1 MPAVTLEDSNT
12 TENGEKLQC
21 PHVLEKNCED
31 PQIEESTEMKIKE
44 NATQPKE
51 TESKESDG
59 DKSQLGNVT
68 LQFLI
73 PGTSEPVSALFSPQD
88 NVQDMRQVV
97 LDRPESCYKTCFSL
111 QLDGMRLDDFAE
123 LHMIEGLK
131 DGVTIKVVEEPYSV
145 REARIHLRRIKD
157 LLSTNF
163 QVNAYSAVDHLSLS
177 FLSAVAGVD
186 VEEEVVRIK
195 GQTIGT
201 VSTEECVP
209 PAQVFVSE
217 ENQTLLEPLFPP
229 NAEAKVP
236 QCVKDLFPSAW
247 NPPPGPRRLA
257 GDLLYLDVITLED
270 VHAIITAST
279 SGFFVNRTRDGIF
292 NPRPHNDP
300 CRSHTLVGL
309 LNQLSPLFRKNFSQL
324 QKSSIKRHPL
334 EVIPTPY
341 QVFPWAVPS
350 EEHTPDTL
358 RAEDAAAVRIGYEE
372 HMPGQLR
379 DWNEELQSARE
390 LPRDTLQQRLLRDR
404 AIFKITSDFV
414 AAATRGAT
422 AVVDGN
428 VMAINPGEDEKK
440 RMFIWNNIF
449 FSFAF
454 DSRDHFQELGGDEA
468 AYSAAGGD
476 LQGVTAYNRLDTQ
489 GLYTLS
495 TVIVDYRGYRVIAQS
510 IIPGILQ
517 REQEQS
523 VVYGSADS
531 GKTISSHEKFLELLN
546 KAGKAIRVRPHKV
559 LASNGDEIEL
569 CSSVECKGIIGA
581 DGRHYILDLFRTFPP
596 DANFVGE
603 KLKKISDSSEEEEAK
618 SFLQHPYKHK
628 LCCLRPELIEGF
640 IAFRYVLF
648 LKLVAMHVSAAKQ
661 KEMQNKNE
669 EKPSNEENGQTF
681 GECPYKKI
689 MNNDSKEGLEGN
701 KLEEVVKQ
709 AEDNHKNSEP
719 PTEKNTGGSD
729 ISAEAI
735 KLSAKAAGS
744 MSDSEFDVR
753 FNPDVYAPG
762 IKHASSE
769 EAALSSDK
777 VLVQD
782 AADFLVETVIIKIVE
797 DFISLSQTPLDGS
810 QLTDIMHN
818 RGINMR
824 YLGKLATLLSMRE
837 DLEHVYKISVMEM
850 IVRTAKQVFKIH
862 LQSATLRTLSV
873 AISHFLNC
881 FLSLYPN
888 PQPQLPPEE
897 IMSRKKK
904 SKRKP
909 QKSLTNGAS
918 TVPWAA
924 LTPEELW
931 KSIAEETQKNF
942 GFELKC
948 VNSEEAVLKYR
959 IQRLSLLRAFCIKT
973 GVQVLLREYD
983 FKNRKRPTF
992 TEDDIMNLF
1001 PIVKHTNPKAFDAA
1015 AVFEAA
1021 QGRLQAG
1028 LLGEA
1033 HELMVEALN
1042 LFHSVYGPLHAD
1054 IATCYRAIARL
1065 HYLAEDS
1072 VQAVGFQR
1080 KAVVVCE
1087 RIFGVDHPDTI
1098 IAYVHLALYCH
1109 NAGLAS
1115 VALKLMYRARY
1126 LALVVFGE
1134 GHPDMATFD
1143 SNIGLILHGQ
1153 REFKISEMF
1162 LEKALDVQL
1171 KYHGSESVHTA
1182 MSFHL
1187 VARAKACISDYRA
1200 ALNAEKTAFAIYSSK
1215 FGESDSRTRES
1226 SEYLKHCTQQAVI
1239 MQKKLNEICGKGTI
1253 KAAENRKPAGH
1264 MSAAVLPQDKE
1275 NISHLMGYLTGLQGV
1290 HPASTSSIKDIAS
1303 EVKKTPK
1310 DEAQAL
1316 VKGQES
1322 EVLEEMD

>member
-1 MPAVTLEDSNT
+1 M
-12 TENGEKLQC
+12 EKNYN
-21 PHVLEKNCED
+21 VLMYSKKNCED

-44 NATQPKE
+44 NATQSKE

-163 QVNAYSAVDHLSLS
+163 QVNAYSSVDHLSLS

-236 QCVKDLFPSAW
+236 QCIKDLFPSAW

-618 SFLQHPYKHK
+618 SFLQQPYKHK

-689 MNNDSKEGLEGN
+689 MNNHSKEGLEGN

>member
-21 PHVLEKNCED
+21 PHVLEKNGED

-44 NATQPKE
+44 NATQSKE

-618 SFLQHPYKHK
+618 SFLQQPYKHK

-661 KEMQNKNE
+661 REMQNKNE

-744 MSDSEFDVR
+744 ISDSEFDVR

-992 TEDDIMNLF
+992 TEDDIVNLF

-1072 VQAVGFQR
+1072 VQAVSFQR

-1290 HPASTSSIKDIAS
+1290 HPASTSSIKEIAS

>member
-1 MPAVTLEDSNT
+1 MPAVTLEDSDT

-21 PHVLEKNCED
+21 PHVLEKNGED

-44 NATQPKE
+44 NATQSKE

-270 VHAIITAST
+270 VHVIITAST

-618 SFLQHPYKHK
+618 SFLQQPYKHK

-661 KEMQNKNE
+661 REMQNKND

-689 MNNDSKEGLEGN
+689 MSNDSKEGLEGN

-1072 VQAVGFQR
+1072 VQAVSFQR

-1153 REFKISEMF
+1153 REFKISELF

-1215 FGESDSRTRES
+1215 FGEADSRTRES

-1290 HPASTSSIKDIAS
+1290 HPASTSSIKEIAS

>member
-1 MPAVTLEDSNT
+1 MPAVTLEDSDT

-21 PHVLEKNCED
+21 PHVLEKNGED

-44 NATQPKE
+44 NATQSKE

-270 VHAIITAST
+270 VHVIITAST

-618 SFLQHPYKHK
+618 SFLQQPYKHK

-661 KEMQNKNE
+661 REMQNKNE

-709 AEDNHKNSEP
+709 AEDNDKNSEP
-719 PTEKNTGGSD
+719 PTEKYTGGSD

-782 AADFLVETVIIKIVE
+782 AADFLVETVLIKIVE

-897 IMSRKKK
+897 IMCRKKK

-1072 VQAVGFQR
+1072 VQAVSFQR

>member
-21 PHVLEKNCED
+21 PHVLEKNGED

-44 NATQPKE
+44 NATQSKE

-236 QCVKDLFPSAW
+236 QCIKDLFPSAW

-279 SGFFVNRTRDGIF
+279 SGFFVNRTRDGVF

-495 TVIVDYRGYRVIAQS
+495 TVIVDYMGYRVIAQS

-603 KLKKISDSSEEEEAK
+603 KLKKISESSEEEEAK
-618 SFLQHPYKHK
+618 SFLQQPYKHK

-661 KEMQNKNE
+661 REMQNKNE

-681 GECPYKKI
+681 GECLYKKI

-709 AEDNHKNSEP
+709 AEENHKNSEP

-797 DFISLSQTPLDGS
+797 DFISLSMTPLDGS

-918 TVPWAA
+918 TAPWAA

-942 GFELKC
+942 RFELKC
-948 VNSEEAVLKYR
+948 VNGEEVVLKYR

-1065 HYLAEDS
+1065 HYLAQDS
-1072 VQAVGFQR
+1072 VQAVSFQR

>member
-1 MPAVTLEDSNT
+1 MPAVTLEDSDT

-21 PHVLEKNCED
+21 PHVLEKNGED

-44 NATQPKE
+44 NATQSKE

-270 VHAIITAST
+270 VHVIITAST

-603 KLKKISDSSEEEEAK
+603 KLKKISDSSEEEQAK
-618 SFLQHPYKHK
+618 SFLQQPYKHK

-661 KEMQNKNE
+661 REMQNKND

-709 AEDNHKNSEP
+709 AEDNDKNSEP
-719 PTEKNTGGSD
+719 PTEKYTGGSD

-782 AADFLVETVIIKIVE
+782 AADFLVETVLIKIVE

-918 TVPWAA
+918 TVPWAT

-1072 VQAVGFQR
+1072 VQAVSFQR

>member
-1 MPAVTLEDSNT
+1 MPAVTLEESSA
-12 TENGEKLQC
+12 TESGGKLHC
-21 PHVLEKNCED
+21 PHLHETTGAN
-31 PQIEESTEMKIKE
+31 PQIEERKDKEIKE
-44 NATQPKE
+44 KATQSNE
-51 TESKESDG
+51 TAESKDG
-59 DKSQLGNVT
+59 VTPTGSVT
-68 LQFLI
+68 LHFLI
-73 PGTSEPVSALFSPQD
+73 PGTNEPVSAVFCLQD
-88 NVQDMRQVV
+88 NVQDLRQVV
-97 LDRPESCYKTCFSL
+97 LDRPESCYRTCFSL
-111 QLDGMRLDDFAE
+111 QIEGVRLDDFAE
-123 LHMIEGLK
+123 LHMVEGLK

-177 FLSAVAGVD
+177 FLSAVSGVD
-186 VEEEVVRIK
+186 VEEEVARVK
-195 GQTIGT
+195 GQNFGT
-201 VSTEECVP
+201 VSTEDCVP
-209 PAQVFVSE
+209 PAQVFASE
-217 ENQTLLEPLFPP
+217 ETQTVLGPLFPP

-236 QCVKDLFPSAW
+236 QCVKDLYPSAW
-247 NPPPGPRRLA
+247 NPPPGGRRLA
-257 GDLLYLDVITLED
+257 GDLLYLDVVTLED
-270 VHAIITAST
+270 VCANITAST
-279 SGFFVNRTRDGIF
+279 SGFFINRTHDGTF
-292 NPRPHNDP
+292 NPQPHSEP

-309 LNQLSPLFRKNFSQL
+309 LNLLSPMFRKNFAQL
-324 QKSSIKRHPL
+324 QKSSLKRHPL
-334 EVIPTPY
+334 EVVPTPY
-341 QVFPWAVPS
+341 QVFPWAVPQT
-350 EEHTPDTL
+350 EHTQDTL
-358 RAEDAAAVRIGYEE
+358 RAEDAAVVRIGYEE
-372 HMPGQLR
+372 HLPGQLR

-390 LPRDTLQQRLLRDR
+390 LPQDTLQQRLLRDR

-454 DSRDHFQELGGDEA
+454 DSRDHFHELGGDEA

-476 LQGVTAYNRLDTQ
+476 LKGVTAYNWLDTQ

-523 VVYGSADS
+523 VVYGSVDS
-531 GKTISSHEKFLELLN
+531 GKNISSHDKFLELLN
-546 KAGKAIRVRPHKV
+546 KAGKSIRIRPHKV
-559 LASNGDEIEL
+559 VTSNGDEVEL

-596 DANFVGE
+596 DANFVGVTE
-603 KLKKISDSSEEEEAK
+603 KNQPPDNSEEEVK
-618 SFLQHPYKHK
+618 SSVPEPYKHK

-661 KEMQNKNE
+661 KEMQKKSE
-669 EKPSNEENGQTF
+669 EKPLDEANGEQL
-681 GECPYKKI
+681 ECPYKNG
-689 MNNDSKEGLEGN
+689 MNNDDS
-701 KLEEVVKQ
+701 KLEEAVKQ
-709 AEDNHKNSEP
+709 AEENLKSTDSSAEH
-719 PTEKNTGGSD
+719 TADASD

-735 KLSAKAAGS
+735 KSAAKAVGS
-744 MSDSEFDVR
+744 ICDSKFDVR
-753 FNPDVYAPG
+753 FNPDICAPG

-769 EAALSSDK
+769 EDALSTDK
-777 VLVQD
+777 MLVQG
-782 AADFLVETVIIKIVE
+782 ASDFLAETVIIKMVE
-797 DFISLSQTPLDGS
+797 DFISLSQTPMDGS

-824 YLGKLATLLSMRE
+824 YLGKLTAILSMRA

-850 IVRTAKQVFKIH
+850 IIRSAKQLFKIH
-862 LQSATLRTLSV
+862 MQSATLRTLSV

-881 FLSLYPN
+881 FLSMYPS
-888 PQPQLPPEE
+888 PQPHLPAEE
-897 IMSRKKK
+897 VANKKK
-904 SKRKP
+904 KNKRKP
-909 QKSLTNGAS
+909 LKTAANGAS
-918 TVPWAA
+918 TVAWAT

-931 KSIAEETQKNF
+931 KLIVEETKTNF
-942 GFELKC
+942 GFELNCK
-948 VNSEEAVLKYR
+948 NSEDALLKCHIHR
-959 IQRLSLLRAFCIKT
+959 ISLLRSFCLRT
-973 GVQVLLREYD
+973 GVQVILREYD
-983 FKNRKRPTF
+983 FLSRKHPTF

-1001 PIVKHTNPKAFDAA
+1001 PIVKHTNPKAFDGAS
-1015 AVFEAA
+1015 VFEAA

-1065 HYLAEDS
+1065 HYLAEDA
-1072 VQAVGFQR
+1072 VQAVSFQR
-1080 KAVVVCE
+1080 KAVIVCE

-1153 REFKISEMF
+1153 REFKISEKF
-1162 LEKALDVQL
+1162 LEKALDVQI
-1171 KYHGSESVHTA
+1171 KYHGPESVHTA
-1182 MSFHL
+1182 MSYHL
-1187 VARAKACISDYRA
+1187 VARAKACLSDYRA
-1200 ALNAEKTAFAIYSSK
+1200 ALAAERTAFGIYSSK
-1215 FGESDSRTRES
+1215 FGDSDSRTKES
-1226 SEYLKHCTQQAVI
+1226 SEYLKHCTQQAVLI
-1239 MQKKLNEICGKGTI
+1239 QKKLNEIAGKGTCRE
-1253 KAAENRKPAGH
+1253 ADNRRTVGV
-1264 MSAAVLPQDKE
+1264 SAAALPPEEE
-1275 NISHLMGYLTGLQGV
+1275 NISQLMGYLTGLQGV
-1290 HPASTSSIKDIAS
+1290 LPSSTSPIKDNIAD
-1303 EVKKTPK
+1303 VKSPK
-1310 DEAQAL
+1310 EEAQAL
-1316 VKGQES
+1316 HHSKDAEI
-1322 EVLEEMD
+1322 LDEMD

>member
-1 MPAVTLEDSNT
+1 MPAVTLEDSDT

-21 PHVLEKNCED
+21 PHVLEKNGED

-44 NATQPKE
+44 NATQSKE

-618 SFLQHPYKHK
+618 SFLQQPYKHK

-661 KEMQNKNE
+661 REMQNKND

-689 MNNDSKEGLEGN
+689 MSNDSKEGLEGN

-1072 VQAVGFQR
+1072 VQAVSFQR

-1153 REFKISEMF
+1153 REFKISELF

-1215 FGESDSRTRES
+1215 FGEADSRTRES

-1264 MSAAVLPQDKE
+1264 MFAAVLPQDKE

-1290 HPASTSSIKDIAS
+1290 HPASTSSIKEIAS

>member
-1 MPAVTLEDSNT
+1 MPAVTLEDSDT

-21 PHVLEKNCED
+21 PHVLEKNGED

-44 NATQPKE
+44 NATQSKE

-270 VHAIITAST
+270 VHVIITAST

-618 SFLQHPYKHK
+618 SFLQQPYKHK

-661 KEMQNKNE
+661 REMQNKNE

-709 AEDNHKNSEP
+709 AEDNDKNSEP
-719 PTEKNTGGSD
+719 PTEKYTGGSD

-782 AADFLVETVIIKIVE
+782 AADFLVETVLIKIVE

-1072 VQAVGFQR
+1072 VQAVSFQR

-1215 FGESDSRTRES
+1215 FGEADSRTRES

>member
-21 PHVLEKNCED
+21 PHVLEKNGED

-44 NATQPKE
+44 NATQSKE

-618 SFLQHPYKHK
+618 SVLQQPYKHK

-661 KEMQNKNE
+661 REMQNKNE

-744 MSDSEFDVR
+744 ISDSEFDVR

-1072 VQAVGFQR
+1072 VQAVSFQR

-1087 RIFGVDHPDTI
+1087 RIFGVDHPDTV

-1239 MQKKLNEICGKGTI
+1239 MQKKLNEICGKGTT

-1303 EVKKTPK
+1303 EVKKTPE

>member
-1 MPAVTLEDSNT
+1 MPAVTLEDSDT

-21 PHVLEKNCED
+21 PHVLEKNGED

-44 NATQPKE
+44 NATQSKE

-59 DKSQLGNVT
+59 EKSQLGNVT

-270 VHAIITAST
+270 VHVIITAST

-618 SFLQHPYKHK
+618 SFLQQPYKHK

-661 KEMQNKNE
+661 REMQNKND

-689 MNNDSKEGLEGN
+689 MSNDSKEGLEGN

-1072 VQAVGFQR
+1072 VQAVSFQR

-1153 REFKISEMF
+1153 REFKISELF

-1215 FGESDSRTRES
+1215 FGEADSRTRES

-1290 HPASTSSIKDIAS
+1290 HPASTSSIKEIAS

>member
-21 PHVLEKNCED
+21 PHVLEKNGED

-44 NATQPKE
+44 NATQSKE

-618 SFLQHPYKHK
+618 SFLQQPYKHK

-661 KEMQNKNE
+661 REMQNKNE

-744 MSDSEFDVR
+744 ISDSEFDVR

-1072 VQAVGFQR
+1072 VQAVSFQR

-1290 HPASTSSIKDIAS
+1290 HPASTSSIKEIAS

>member
-1 MPAVTLEDSNT
+1 MSSSL
-12 TENGEKLQC
+12 LQ
-21 PHVLEKNCED
+21 
-31 PQIEESTEMKIKE
+31 
-44 NATQPKE
+44 
-51 TESKESDG
+51 
-59 DKSQLGNVT
+59 
-68 LQFLI
+68 
-73 PGTSEPVSALFSPQD
+73 
-88 NVQDMRQVV
+88 
-97 LDRPESCYKTCFSL
+97 
-111 QLDGMRLDDFAE
+111 
-123 LHMIEGLK
+123 
-131 DGVTIKVVEEPYSV
+131 
-145 REARIHLRRIKD
+145 HL
-157 LLSTNF
+157 
-163 QVNAYSAVDHLSLS
+163 
-177 FLSAVAGVD
+177 
-186 VEEEVVRIK
+186 
-195 GQTIGT
+195 
-201 VSTEECVP
+201 
-209 PAQVFVSE
+209 
-217 ENQTLLEPLFPP
+217 
-229 NAEAKVP
+229 
-236 QCVKDLFPSAW
+236 
-247 NPPPGPRRLA
+247 
-257 GDLLYLDVITLED
+257 
-270 VHAIITAST
+270 
-279 SGFFVNRTRDGIF
+279 GFFVNRTRDGIF

-618 SFLQHPYKHK
+618 SFLQQPYKHK

-661 KEMQNKNE
+661 REMQNKNE
-669 EKPSNEENGQTF
+669 EKPSNDENGQTF

-709 AEDNHKNSEP
+709 AEDNDKNSEP
-719 PTEKNTGGSD
+719 PTEKYTGGSD

-782 AADFLVETVIIKIVE
+782 AADFLVETVLIKIVE

-1001 PIVKHTNPKAFDAA
+1001 PVVKHTNPKAFDAA

-1072 VQAVGFQR
+1072 VQAVSFQR

>member
-1 MPAVTLEDSNT
+1 MPAVTLEDSST

-21 PHVLEKNCED
+21 PHVLEKNGED

-44 NATQPKE
+44 NATQSKE

-236 QCVKDLFPSAW
+236 QCLKDLFPSAW

-618 SFLQHPYKHK
+618 SFLQQPYKHK

-661 KEMQNKNE
+661 REMQNKNE

-689 MNNDSKEGLEGN
+689 MNNDSKEVLEGN

-709 AEDNHKNSEP
+709 AEDNDKNSEP
-719 PTEKNTGGSD
+719 PTEKYTGGSD

-782 AADFLVETVIIKIVE
+782 AADFLVETVLIKIVE

-1072 VQAVGFQR
+1072 VQAVSFQR

>member
-1 MPAVTLEDSNT
+1 MPAVTLEDSST

-21 PHVLEKNCED
+21 PHVLEKNGED

-44 NATQPKE
+44 NATQSKE

-270 VHAIITAST
+270 VHVIITAST

-618 SFLQHPYKHK
+618 SFLQQPYKHK

-661 KEMQNKNE
+661 REMQNKNE
-669 EKPSNEENGQTF
+669 EKPSNDENGQTF

-709 AEDNHKNSEP
+709 AEDNDKNSEP
-719 PTEKNTGGSD
+719 PTEKYTGGSD

-769 EAALSSDK
+769 EDALSSDK

-837 DLEHVYKISVMEM
+837 DLEHVYKISVMEI

-1072 VQAVGFQR
+1072 VQAVSFQR

>member
-1 MPAVTLEDSNT
+1 MPAVTLEDSDT

-21 PHVLEKNCED
+21 PHVLEKNGEG

-44 NATQPKE
+44 NATQSKE

-270 VHAIITAST
+270 VHVIITAST

-618 SFLQHPYKHK
+618 SFLQQPYKHK

-661 KEMQNKNE
+661 REMQNKNE

-709 AEDNHKNSEP
+709 AEDNDKNSEP
-719 PTEKNTGGSD
+719 PTEKYTGGSD

-782 AADFLVETVIIKIVE
+782 AADFLVETVLIKIVE

-897 IMSRKKK
+897 IMCRKKK

-1001 PIVKHTNPKAFDAA
+1001 PVVKHTNPKAFDAA

-1072 VQAVGFQR
+1072 VQAVSFQR

>member
-1 MPAVTLEDSNT
+1 MPAVTLEDSDT

-21 PHVLEKNCED
+21 PHVLEKNGED

-44 NATQPKE
+44 NATQSKE

-59 DKSQLGNVT
+59 EKSQLGNVT

-270 VHAIITAST
+270 VHVIITAST

-603 KLKKISDSSEEEEAK
+603 KLKKISDSSEEEQAK
-618 SFLQHPYKHK
+618 SFLQQPYKHK

-661 KEMQNKNE
+661 REMQNKNE

-709 AEDNHKNSEP
+709 AEDNDKNSEP
-719 PTEKNTGGSD
+719 PTEKYTGGSD

-918 TVPWAA
+918 TVPWAT

-1072 VQAVGFQR
+1072 VQAVSFQR

-1153 REFKISEMF
+1153 REFKISELF

-1215 FGESDSRTRES
+1215 FGEADSRTRES

>member
-1 MPAVTLEDSNT
+1 
-12 TENGEKLQC
+12 
-21 PHVLEKNCED
+21 
-31 PQIEESTEMKIKE
+31 
-44 NATQPKE
+44 
-51 TESKESDG
+51 
-59 DKSQLGNVT
+59 
-68 LQFLI
+68 
-73 PGTSEPVSALFSPQD
+73 
-88 NVQDMRQVV
+88 
-97 LDRPESCYKTCFSL
+97 
-111 QLDGMRLDDFAE
+111 
-123 LHMIEGLK
+123 
-131 DGVTIKVVEEPYSV
+131 
-145 REARIHLRRIKD
+145 
-157 LLSTNF
+157 
-163 QVNAYSAVDHLSLS
+163 
-177 FLSAVAGVD
+177 
-186 VEEEVVRIK
+186 
-195 GQTIGT
+195 
-201 VSTEECVP
+201 
-209 PAQVFVSE
+209 
-217 ENQTLLEPLFPP
+217 
-229 NAEAKVP
+229 
-236 QCVKDLFPSAW
+236 
-247 NPPPGPRRLA
+247 
-257 GDLLYLDVITLED
+257 
-270 VHAIITAST
+270 
-279 SGFFVNRTRDGIF
+279 
-292 NPRPHNDP
+292 
-300 CRSHTLVGL
+300 
-309 LNQLSPLFRKNFSQL
+309 
-324 QKSSIKRHPL
+324 
-334 EVIPTPY
+334 
-341 QVFPWAVPS
+341 
-350 EEHTPDTL
+350 
-358 RAEDAAAVRIGYEE
+358 
-372 HMPGQLR
+372 
-379 DWNEELQSARE
+379 
-390 LPRDTLQQRLLRDR
+390 
-404 AIFKITSDFV
+404 
-414 AAATRGAT
+414 
-422 AVVDGN
+422 
-428 VMAINPGEDEKK
+428 
-440 RMFIWNNIF
+440 
-449 FSFAF
+449 
-454 DSRDHFQELGGDEA
+454 
-468 AYSAAGGD
+468 
-476 LQGVTAYNRLDTQ
+476 
-489 GLYTLS
+489 
-495 TVIVDYRGYRVIAQS
+495 
-510 IIPGILQ
+510 
-517 REQEQS
+517 
-523 VVYGSADS
+523 
-531 GKTISSHEKFLELLN
+531 
-546 KAGKAIRVRPHKV
+546 
-559 LASNGDEIEL
+559 
-569 CSSVECKGIIGA
+569 
-581 DGRHYILDLFRTFPP
+581 
-596 DANFVGE
+596 
-603 KLKKISDSSEEEEAK
+603 
-618 SFLQHPYKHK
+618 
-628 LCCLRPELIEGF
+628 
-640 IAFRYVLF
+640 
-648 LKLVAMHVSAAKQ
+648 
-661 KEMQNKNE
+661 
-669 EKPSNEENGQTF
+669 
-681 GECPYKKI
+681 
-689 MNNDSKEGLEGN
+689 
-701 KLEEVVKQ
+701 
-709 AEDNHKNSEP
+709 
-719 PTEKNTGGSD
+719 
-729 ISAEAI
+729 
-735 KLSAKAAGS
+735 
-744 MSDSEFDVR
+744 
-753 FNPDVYAPG
+753 
-762 IKHASSE
+762 
-769 EAALSSDK
+769 
-777 VLVQD
+777 
-782 AADFLVETVIIKIVE
+782 
-797 DFISLSQTPLDGS
+797 
-810 QLTDIMHN
+810 
-818 RGINMR
+818 MR

>member
-44 NATQPKE
+44 NATQSKE

-236 QCVKDLFPSAW
+236 QCIKDLFPSAW

-618 SFLQHPYKHK
+618 SFLQQPYKHK

>member
-21 PHVLEKNCED
+21 PHVLEKNGED

-44 NATQPKE
+44 NATQSKE

-201 VSTEECVP
+201 VSTEECIP

-618 SFLQHPYKHK
+618 SFLQQPYKHK

-661 KEMQNKNE
+661 REMQNKNE

-709 AEDNHKNSEP
+709 AEGNHKNSEP

-744 MSDSEFDVR
+744 ISDSEFDVR

-782 AADFLVETVIIKIVE
+782 AADFLVETVVIKIVE

-1072 VQAVGFQR
+1072 VQAVSFQR

-1087 RIFGVDHPDTI
+1087 RIFGVDHPDTV

-1290 HPASTSSIKDIAS
+1290 HPVSTSSIKDIAS
-1303 EVKKTPK
+1303 EVKKTPE